1 MSGVDVVT
9 GAFSYTGRLLAPR
22 LLERGRSLRTL
33 TKHPDRSSPL
43 FSRVPSFPL
52 DFSNPETLVD
62 ALRGADTL
70 YNTYWVRS
78 NHGAASFAQAVRN
91 TNVLLDAARQAGIRR
106 VVHVSIANPTAVD
119 LPYYRG
125 KAACEEAV
133 RGSGISYGIVRP
145 TLLFGH
151 GDVLINNIT
160 WFLRHL
166 PVFGIPGDG
175 RARLQP
181 VFVEDYVGLLVEAGA
196 ASGDIVL
203 EAGGP
208 EIFTFEELVRLL
220 ARAVH
225 SRSRI
230 VHLPPMLSLL
240 GTRVAGLLV
249 RDMVLTRDELSGL
262 MADVLVSPEPS
273 RCPTRLSQWLL
284 NHHDELGRHW
294 ASELNRHYRLGRA
307 EEGSARTAG

>member
-1 MSGVDVVT
+1 MSGMDVIT

-33 TKHPDRSSPL
+33 TNHVDRSNPL
-43 FSRVPSFPL
+43 FSRIPSFPL
-52 DFSNPETLVD
+52 DFSNPQGLVD
-62 ALRGADTL
+62 VLRGADTL

-78 NHGAASFAQAVRN
+78 NRGAASFAQAVQN
-91 TNVLLDAARQAGIRR
+91 TRLLLDAALRAGIRR

-181 VFVEDYVGLLVEAGA
+181 VFVEDYVEVLVQAGA
-196 ASGDIVL
+196 ASGDVVL

-220 ARAVH
+220 ARAVD

-230 VHLPPMLSLL
+230 VHLPPTLSLL
-240 GTRVAGLLV
+240 GTQAAGLLV
-249 RDMVLTRDELSGL
+249 RDMVLTRDELRGL

-273 RCPTRLSQWLL
+273 RCPTRLGDWLL
-284 NHHDELGRHW
+284 SHHDELGQHW
-294 ASELNRHYRLGRA
+294 ASELNRHYRFGRA
-307 EEGSARTAG
+307 A

>member
-22 LLERGRSLRTL
+22 LLARGRGLRTL
-33 TKHPDRSSPL
+33 TNHPDRSSPL
-43 FSRVPSFPL
+43 FSRVPIFPL
-52 DFSNPETLVD
+52 DFSNPGQLVQ

-78 NHGAASFAQAVRN
+78 NHGAASFAQAVSN
-91 TNVLLDAARQAGIRR
+91 TGVLLDAARKAGIRR
-106 VVHVSIANPTAVD
+106 VVHVSIANPMAAD

-133 RGSGISYGIVRP
+133 RRAGIGYGIVRP

-166 PVFGIPGDG
+166 PLFGIPGDG

-181 VFVEDYVGLLVEAGA
+181 VFVEDYVELLVEAGA
-196 ASGDIVL
+196 ASGNVVL

-208 EIFTFEELVRLL
+208 EIFSFEELVRLL
-220 ARAVH
+220 ARAVR

-230 VHLPPMLSLL
+230 VRVPPALSLL
-240 GTRVAGLLV
+240 GTRLAGLLV
-249 RDMVLTRDELSGL
+249 RDMVLTRDELRGL
-262 MADVLVSPEPS
+262 MADILVSPEPP
-273 RCPTRLSQWLL
+273 RCPTRLSDWLST
-284 NHHDELGRHW
+284 HQEELGRHW
-294 ASELNRHYRLGRA
+294 ASELNRHYRLGGA
-307 EEGSARTAG
+307 A